1 MVHGGDNVVRDFVI
15 DFGEFPV
22 GSVLPALDNCALISF
37 FLSFFFFFLV
47 NYFIKFWL
55 KYNFSPKS

>member
-37 FLSFFFFFLV
+37 FLSFFFFFFGKLCNKV
-47 NYFIKFWL
+47 LAEIQF
-55 KYNFSPKS
+55 

>member
-37 FLSFFFFFLV
+37 FLSFFFFFWE
-47 NYFIKFWL
+47 IM
-55 KYNFSPKS
+55 